1 MVNMLEIEKTLL
13 EEVYNHGIK
22 TYPDECC
29 GIMLG
34 TIAGENRTVKK
45 IFPAENLN
53 KERSKDRYELNQKD
67 FLRADR
73 EAQSLDLEIVG
84 IYHSHPDHPSKASET
99 DRQKAHESYSYL
111 IVAIHQGK
119 FYSKNSW
126 VLDSEKQFHEENI
139 VEV

>member
-1 MVNMLEIEKTLL
+1 MLKIEKALL
-13 EEVYNHGIK
+13 EEVYNHGIR

-34 TIAGENRTVKK
+34 LSDGETRTVRK

-53 KERSKDRYELNQKD
+53 TERSRDRYELNQKD

-73 EAQSLDLEIVG
+73 EARKLDLEIVG

-99 DRQKAHESYSYL
+99 DRQKAHEGYSYL
-111 IVAIHQGK
+111 IVAVHQGK
-119 FYSKNSW
+119 YFSKNSW
-126 VLDSEKQFHEENI
+126 VLDSEQQFQEEEI
-139 VEV
+139 IEL

>member
-1 MVNMLEIEKTLL
+1 MLKIEKTLL
-13 EEVYNHGIK
+13 EEVYNHGIS

-34 TIAGENRTVKK
+34 TMAGENRTVKK

-67 FLRADR
+67 FLKADR

-99 DRQKAHESYSYL
+99 DRQKAHEGYSYL

-119 FYSKNSW
+119 FHSKNSC
-126 VLDSEKQFHEENI
+126 VLNSEKQFQEENI